1 MNEQKVKGI
10 LGFAAKARQISAGMD
25 ACRLLVRSGRCGI
38 LLIDDLTGPNTR
50 KKAADHLVLR
60 LAAHEHIT
68 LEDFFEKYSITASD
82 TDKKNR
88 RK

>member
-1 MNEQKVKGI
+1 MTTREG
-10 LGFAAKARQISAGMD
+10 ARQ
-25 ACRLLVRSGRCGI
+25 ACA
-38 LLIDDLTGPNTR
+38 R

-60 LAAHEHIT
+60 LAAHERIT